1 MFEYEVKFVDGLV
14 TIVVP
19 VYVDERSPS
28 AAIERALGNVVR
40 HSGVSFDVDYC
51 RRVEVEYI
59 QSDGSV
65 TGETYF
71 G

>member
-19 VYVDERSPS
+19 VYVDERTPT
-28 AAIERALGNVVR
+28 AAISRAIDVVVEN
-40 HSGVSFDVDYC
+40 SGVSFDPEYC